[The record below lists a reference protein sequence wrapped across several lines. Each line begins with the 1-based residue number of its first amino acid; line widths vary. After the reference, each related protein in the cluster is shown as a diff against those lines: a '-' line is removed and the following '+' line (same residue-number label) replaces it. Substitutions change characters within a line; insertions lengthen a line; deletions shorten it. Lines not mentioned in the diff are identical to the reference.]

1 MGTQMTLLPKIASDI
16 AIWFPELEGRALAVA
31 DADQL
36 TRENTPKLP
45 LVMVALAR
53 EQSDQPLSSAKTFI
67 NLRDE
72 FIIEFWLEPNRY
84 KKSNGTESPFWSYF
98 DYQSIR
104 DRLLTGFTSGY
115 LGPNGERISYRYL
128 AQESSTFAVVL
139 TFTFTASYQWCQ
151 DASLPDDDMVVI
163 TPQIWQTKICAPKG
177 ECLPEGFESG
187 EYYGDLFAVRV
198 G

>member
-1 MGTQMTLLPKIASDI
+1 MTLLPKIAADV
-16 AIWFPELEGRALAVA
+16 AKWFPELEGRALAVT

-53 EQSDQPLSSAKTFI
+53 EQSDQPINAAKSLI

-84 KKSNGTESPFWSYF
+84 KRSNGTESPFWSYF

-104 DRLLTGFTSGY
+104 DRLLIGFTDGY
-115 LGPNGERISYRYL
+115 LGPDGERISYRYL
-128 AQESSTFAVVL
+128 AQESSNFAIVL
-139 TFTFTASYQWCQ
+139 TFTFTASYQWCM
-151 DASLPDDDMVVI
+151 DGSVSDEDGVVI
-163 TPQIWQTKICAPKG
+163 TPSVWKTNICAPKG
-177 ECLPEGFESG
+177 ECLPDGFEPDN
-187 EYYGDLFAVRV
+187 YCGDLFAMKV